1 MELVVRT
8 ETDGLMQTSF
18 LPGRGTLVLTAAIV
32 TVFLLDWHTPLG
44 FAVFALYVPICLA
57 SVRLVGWRAAFLT
70 GIVCSIL
77 MIAGWFLSMPGI
89 PFLWSVLNRGIGLL
103 VLWSV
108 LWGGHLFQQR
118 TRELERVQTDLQ
130 HEVEQRTKAEQT
142 IRATNEELEIRVAWR
157 TALLKASLD
166 RWDLVTQATH
176 DGVYDWDL
184 TTRKVVHSPHWMEM
198 HGFKNGDDSE
208 TFEQWSTRIH
218 PDDRA
223 RVLGHLEEYLTKK
236 RQGFREEYR
245 IRRRDDRWIWVLD
258 RAYAL
263 WEGNSRAI
271 RLVGSEK
278 DITERKRAEE
288 LLRKH
293 EAQLI
298 NLTTKLLQAQDEER
312 QRIARELHD
321 DVTQRLAV
329 LAVEISALTRSDS
342 SEASRQGHIE
352 HLRKAAAQLAEDVHN
367 FAYRLHPSLL
377 EHLGLEA
384 AIRDQVDDFIRRTG
398 LKVQYMQRKVP
409 QSLPLSVATCLYRVT
424 QESLQNVLKHAEA
437 SDVLIRLLGTATGVG
452 VCIRDNGKGFIHEPA
467 GSASRGLGLISMEE
481 RVRLFNGTFRIRTC
495 IGKGTE
501 IHAWVPCSDSSAD
514 CPLDTQRSTA
524 PSLSTS

>member
-1 MELVVRT
+1 M
-8 ETDGLMQTSF
+8 
-18 LPGRGTLVLTAAIV
+18 
-32 TVFLLDWHTPLG
+32 
-44 FAVFALYVPICLA
+44 CLWLA
-57 SVRLVGWRAAFLT
+57 GWRAALLT
-70 GIVCSIL
+70 GGVCSIL
-77 MIAGWFLSMPGI
+77 IIVGWFLSMPGI
-89 PFLWSVLNRGIGLL
+89 PFFWSVLNRCMALL

-108 LWGGHLFQQR
+108 LWGGHLFVQR
-118 TRELERVQTDLQ
+118 TRELEVARANLLQ
-130 HEVEQRTKAEQT
+130 EVEQRTKAEQ
-142 IRATNEELEIRVAWR
+142 ALRVANEQLESRVTER
-157 TALLKASLD
+157 TALLQAALD
-166 RWDLVTQATH
+166 RWELVTQATH

-184 TTRKVVHSPHWMEM
+184 QTRQVAHSSHWKEM
-198 HGFKNGDDSE
+198 HGFDSNESPE

-218 PDDRA
+218 PDDRP
-223 RVLGHLEEYLTKK
+223 RVLGNLEEYLAKK

-342 SEASRQGHIE
+342 SEASHQGHIE

-424 QESLQNVLKHAEA
+424 QESLQNILKHAEA
-437 SDVLIRLLGTATGVG
+437 SEVLVRLLGTATGVG
-452 VCIRDNGKGFIHEPA
+452 ICVRDDGKGFVQEP
-467 GSASRGLGLISMEE
+467 SESTSHGLGLISMEE
-481 RVRLFNGTFRIRTC
+481 RVRLFQGTFRIRSSP
-495 IGKGTE
+495 GKGTE
-501 IHAWVPCSDSSAD
+501 VHAWVPLSDSLFNRNPDRHS
-514 CPLDTQRSTA
+514 PIA